1 MKLSITI
8 KPVKYTSTSR
18 SQILKD
24 ILSGKSHTI
33 SGIPVDIQGSYIVYS
48 IQKIR
53 GHWEYTYYKNGN
65 VKSGKYIP
73 TSYVGY
79 KYVVP
84 PSLLV
89 MTWMN
94 IKSTKTGYKLV
105 KVK

>member
-8 KPVKYTSTSR
+8 KPAKYTSTSR

-33 SGIPVDIQGSYIVYS
+33 AGIPVDIQGSYIVYS

-65 VKSGKYIP
+65 VKSGKYVP

-89 MTWMN
+89 MTGMN

>member
-8 KPVKYTSTSR
+8 KPAKYTSTSR

-33 SGIPVDIQGSYIVYS
+33 AGIPVDIQWSYIVYS

-65 VKSGKYIP
+65 VKSGKYVP

-89 MTWMN
+89 MTGMN

>member
-8 KPVKYTSTSR
+8 KPAKYTSTSR

-33 SGIPVDIQGSYIVYS
+33 AGIPVDIQGSYIVYS

-53 GHWEYTYYKNGN
+53 GHWEYEYYKNGK
-65 VKSGKYIP
+65 VKSKKYIP

-84 PSLLV
+84 PTLLV
-89 MTWMN
+89 MTGMN